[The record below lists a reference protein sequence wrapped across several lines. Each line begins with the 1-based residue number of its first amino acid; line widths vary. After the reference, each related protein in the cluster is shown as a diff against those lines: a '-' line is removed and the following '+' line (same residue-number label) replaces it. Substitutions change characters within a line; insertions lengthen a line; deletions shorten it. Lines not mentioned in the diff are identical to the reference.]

1 MYDTTHKNFWEYP
14 NLFRRRHICGTI
26 SAMQKT
32 DTAIAKAAV
41 LTEALPY
48 IQDFSGATVLV
59 KVGGSVME
67 SEENLVSLLGDIAF
81 MDAVGMKV
89 VVVHGGGKAISRALK
104 ESGIEPR
111 FVDGLR
117 VTDEPSM
124 EIVRRTLNN
133 VVNADVV
140 KKLQALKTN
149 ARPVHGNWMF
159 TAEKIT
165 SPDRGYVGEPVEVDT
180 RIVIEML
187 DAGIVPVVTPLGTG
201 RDGHLYNVNADS
213 AAAAL
218 AKALKVRKFAV
229 VSDVPGLMRDPSDP
243 KTLLPTLH
251 LSSVAKLKAEGI
263 ISGGML
269 PKIEGCEDAIRAGV
283 KKVHLVDGR
292 MPHSLLLEIFTREG
306 VGTEIIDEH

>member
-1 MYDTTHKNFWEYP
+1 
-14 NLFRRRHICGTI
+14 
-26 SAMQKT
+26 MQ
-32 DTAIAKAAV
+32 KAAV

-48 IQDFSGATVLV
+48 IQDFCGSTVLV

-67 SEENLVSLLGDIAF
+67 SETNLVSLLADIAF

-89 VVVHGGGKAISRALK
+89 VIVHGGGKAISRALK
-104 ESGIEPR
+104 ESGIEPK

-117 VTDEPSM
+117 VTDGPTM
-124 EIVRRTLNN
+124 EIVRRTLNTE
-133 VVNADVV
+133 VNASLVHL
-140 KKLQALKTN
+140 LQGMKAN
-149 ARPVHGNWMF
+149 ARPLHGTWMF

-165 SPDRGYVGEPVEVDT
+165 TPDRGYVGEPVAVDT
-180 RIVIEML
+180 RAVCEML
-187 DAGIVPVVTPLGTG
+187 DAGIIPVVTPLGTG
-201 RDGHLYNVNADS
+201 RDGHLYNINADS

-229 VSDVPGLMRDPSDP
+229 VSDVPGLLRDPSDP

-251 LSSVAKLKAEGI
+251 LSSVAKLKEEGV

-283 KKVHLVDGR
+283 RKVHLVDGR

-306 VGTEIIDEH
+306 VGTEITDEQEH

>member
-1 MYDTTHKNFWEYP
+1 MEKLD
-14 NLFRRRHICGTI
+14 L
-26 SAMQKT
+26 AMH
-32 DTAIAKAAV
+32 KAAV

-48 IQDFSGATVLV
+48 IQDFCGSTVLV

-67 SEENLVSLLGDIAF
+67 SEANLVSLLADIAF
-81 MDAVGMKV
+81 MDAVGMRV
-89 VVVHGGGKAISRALK
+89 VLVHGGGKAISRALR
-104 ESGIEPR
+104 ESGHEAT

-117 VTDEPSM
+117 VTDEPTM

-133 VVNADVV
+133 VVNADLVRR
-140 KKLQALKTN
+140 LQAFKTN
-149 ARPVHGNWMF
+149 ARPLHGNWMF

-165 SPDRGYVGEPVEVDT
+165 TPDCGFVGEPIAVDT
-180 RIVIEML
+180 RAALEML

-218 AKALKVRKFAV
+218 AKALKVEKFVV
-229 VSDVPGLMRDPSDP
+229 VSDVPGLLRDPSDP
-243 KTLLPTLH
+243 TTLMTTLR
-251 LSSVAKLKAEGI
+251 LSDVARLKDEGVI
-263 ISGGML
+263 AGGML

-283 KKVHLVDGR
+283 HKVQLVDGR

-306 VGTEIIDEH
+306 VGTEITDEQEH

>member
-1 MYDTTHKNFWEYP
+1 MEKLD
-14 NLFRRRHICGTI
+14 L
-26 SAMQKT
+26 AMH
-32 DTAIAKAAV
+32 KAAV

-48 IQDFSGATVLV
+48 IQDFCGSTVLV

-67 SEENLVSLLGDIAF
+67 SEANLVSLLADIAF
-81 MDAVGMKV
+81 MDAVGMRV
-89 VVVHGGGKAISRALK
+89 VLVHGGGKAISRALR
-104 ESGIEPR
+104 ESGHEAT

-117 VTDEPSM
+117 VTDEPTM

-133 VVNADVV
+133 VVNADLVRR
-140 KKLQALKTN
+140 LQAFKTN
-149 ARPVHGNWMF
+149 ARPLHGNWMF

-165 SPDRGYVGEPVEVDT
+165 TPDRGFVGEPVAVDT
-180 RIVIEML
+180 RAALEML

-218 AKALKVRKFAV
+218 AKALKVEKFVV
-229 VSDVPGLMRDPSDP
+229 VSDVPGLLRDPSDP
-243 KTLLPTLH
+243 TTLMTTLR
-251 LSSVAKLKAEGI
+251 LSGVARLKDEGVI
-263 ISGGML
+263 AGGML

-283 KKVHLVDGR
+283 HKVQLVDGR

-306 VGTEIIDEH
+306 VGTEITDEQEH

>member
-1 MYDTTHKNFWEYP
+1 MEKLD
-14 NLFRRRHICGTI
+14 L
-26 SAMQKT
+26 AMH
-32 DTAIAKAAV
+32 KAAV

-48 IQDFSGATVLV
+48 IQDFCGSTVLV

-67 SEENLVSLLGDIAF
+67 SEANLVSLLADIAF
-81 MDAVGMKV
+81 MDAVGMRV
-89 VVVHGGGKAISRALK
+89 VLVHGGGKAISRALR
-104 ESGIEPR
+104 ESGHEAT

-117 VTDEPSM
+117 VTDEPTM

-133 VVNADVV
+133 VVNADLVRR
-140 KKLQALKTN
+140 LQAFKTN
-149 ARPVHGNWMF
+149 ARPLHGNWMF

-165 SPDRGYVGEPVEVDT
+165 TPDCGFVGEPVAVDT
-180 RIVIEML
+180 RAALEML

-218 AKALKVRKFAV
+218 AKALKVEKFVV
-229 VSDVPGLMRDPSDP
+229 VSDVPGLLQDPSDP
-243 KTLLPTLH
+243 TTLMTTLR
-251 LSSVAKLKAEGI
+251 LSDVARLKDEGVI
-263 ISGGML
+263 AGGML

-283 KKVHLVDGR
+283 HKVQLVDGR

-306 VGTEIIDEH
+306 VGTEITDEQEH